1 MQFPIDQV
9 EELGEICSGTQQH
22 EEAGVPYFFLPVLG
36 LPDGCSPGRVD
47 ALLCPTALHGYNSR
61 LFFAQRLT
69 SPQPR
74 NWNFEA
80 RILERMW
87 HAISWGIP
95 ETNLRLAQVLALHL
109 RAFR

>member
-9 EELGEICSGTQQH
+9 EELGEICPGTQQH
-22 EEAGVPYFFLPVLG
+22 EEGGVPYFFLPVLG
-36 LPDGCSPGRVD
+36 LPDGCSPERVD

-61 LFFAQRLT
+61 LFFAQQIT